1 MNSRVSLLSVV
12 VLLCMGYA
20 LTRGIEEKRIFSVNL
35 EVVRPWND
43 CLEQLGNNNNNNNNT
58 YKCEIDLFDPKSV
71 ALANMDNVRYLI
83 KIKIGSKKQ
92 EFNVSL

>member
-1 MNSRVSLLSVV
+1 MI
-12 VLLCMGYA
+12 VLLCMGYV

-35 EVVRPWND
+35 EVVRPWDD

-71 ALANMDNVRYLI
+71 TLANMDNLRYLI

-92 EFNVSL
+92 EFKVSL